1 MPKDNFATLDKD
13 IQSHIERLKKH
24 PPKTIEALANELS
37 GTSLDFSRDILGLLI
52 ELRGWSYQQMN
63 ALGGALEEANARIAE
78 LEAPQDS
85 VIIPEDAEMLMSLIE
100 ATKALVLRNLEMSPP
115 DEIRSGL
122 VAIQE
127 LADKCAELIA
137 DSVLREEEDDD
148 PGGEDEEE
156 EPDDGEEEDPAQLTT
171 GTGT

>member
-1 MPKDNFATLDKD
+1 MPKDNFTALDKD
-13 IQSHIERLKKH
+13 IQGHIERLKKH
-24 PPKTIEALANELS
+24 PPKTIEALANELA

-78 LEAPQDS
+78 LEAPEDS
-85 VIIPEDAEMLMSLIE
+85 VIVPEDAEMLMSLIE
-100 ATKALVLRNLEMSPP
+100 ATKALVQRNLELSPP
-115 DEIRSGL
+115 EEIRAGL

-137 DSVLREEEDDD
+137 DSVLREEEDDG
-148 PGGEDEEE
+148 PGDGEEE
-156 EPDDGEEEDPAQLTT
+156 EPDGEEEEDEPAQLTT
-171 GTGT
+171 GTGA

>member
-85 VIIPEDAEMLMSLIE
+85 VIVPEDAEMLMSLIE

-137 DSVLREEEDDD
+137 DSVLREEEDDGPD
-148 PGGEDEEE
+148 GEDEEE
-156 EPDDGEEEDPAQLTT
+156 EPGEGEEEESPQLTT